1 MPTLLMTTVS
11 LRRLL
16 AAGAL
21 PAAVLLVCGMPA
33 HAQATF
39 EKIAARHQIN
49 IGYRE
54 DSAPFSYAG
63 RDKKPVGYSIDVCE
77 AVTTRLAT
85 KLGVKDLRI
94 NYVPIAVDR
103 IVTFVKNGS
112 VDLLCANTTDTP
124 ERREQMA
131 FSRPIFVDHVGVMV
145 RKKDGIAKLE
155 QLAGKQL
162 VAIRSTTAVKAV
174 EDFGQGKS
182 LAWKVEGALNPEAA
196 LSQLQL
202 GWAQGYARDSVQLSM
217 QLADLKDADQYA
229 ILPDSLSS
237 EPIAIALRK
246 DDAAMRELVDGVI
259 AEAGASGQAA
269 SWYDKWFMRPIAM
282 GKANK
287 ALGLAMSPELKAALA
302 AR

>member
-1 MPTLLMTTVS
+1 MPTLPTVS

-16 AAGAL
+16 TAAAL
-21 PAAVLLVCGMPA
+21 PAAVLACGTQA

-49 IGYRE
+49 VGFRE
-54 DSAPFSYAG
+54 DSAPFSYAN
-63 RDKKPVGYSIDVCE
+63 RDKKPMGYSIDVCE
-77 AVTTRLAT
+77 AVTARLAERV
-85 KLGVKDLRI
+85 GVKDLRI

-103 IVTFVKNGS
+103 VVTFVKNGS
-112 VDLLCANTTDTP
+112 VDMLCANMTDTA
-124 ERREQMA
+124 ERREQIA
-131 FSRPIFVDHVGVMV
+131 FSRPIFVDHVGIMV

-174 EDFGQGKS
+174 EDYGQGKS
-182 LAWKVEGALNPEAA
+182 LGWKVEGALNPEAA
-196 LSQLQL
+196 LGQLQL

-217 QLADLKDADQYA
+217 QLAGLQDADQYA
-229 ILPDSLSS
+229 VLPDSLSS

-246 DDAAMRELVDGVI
+246 DDAAMRELVDKAI
-259 AEAGASGQAA
+259 ADASASGQLAA
-269 SWYDKWFMRPIAM
+269 WYDKWFVQPIPI
-282 GKANK
+282 GKAHK
-287 ALGLAMSPELKAALA
+287 ALGIAMSPELKAALA

>member
-1 MPTLLMTTVS
+1 MPTLLTVS

-16 AAGAL
+16 AAAAL
-21 PAAVLLVCGMPA
+21 PAALLACSTQA
-33 HAQATF
+33 HAQTTTF

-49 IGYRE
+49 VGYRE

-63 RDKKPVGYSIDVCE
+63 RDKKPMGYSIDICE
-77 AVTTRLAT
+77 AVTARLAER
-85 KLGVKDLRI
+85 LGVKDLRI

-103 IVTFVKNGS
+103 VVTFMKNGS

-131 FSRPIFVDHVGVMV
+131 FSRPVFIDHVGVMV
-145 RKKDGIAKLE
+145 RKKDNIARLE

-162 VAIRSTTAVKAV
+162 VAIRSTTAMKAL
-174 EDFGQGKS
+174 EEYGQGKT
-182 LAWKVEGALNPEAA
+182 LGWKIEGALNAEAA

-229 ILPDSLSS
+229 ILPDALSS

-246 DDAAMRELVDGVI
+246 DDTAMRELVDGVI
-259 AEAGASGQAA
+259 ADAGASGQAA

-282 GKANK
+282 GKSSK
-287 ALGLAMSPELKAALA
+287 ALGIAMSAELKASLA